1 MKPNWSAADIPGLGG
16 GDPAASKIPPA
27 ALDPAVAK
35 CLWGTSEALAGVR
48 YEALS

>member
-16 GDPAASKIPPA
+16 YPAASKIPPA

-48 YEALS
+48 HEALS

>member
-16 GDPAASKIPPA
+16 YPAASKIPHA
-27 ALDPAVAK
+27 ALDPAVAT
-35 CLWGTSEALAGVR
+35 CLVGTSEASAGVR

>member
-16 GDPAASKIPPA
+16 YPAASKIPRA

-35 CLWGTSEALAGVR
+35 SVWGTSEALAGFR
-48 YEALS
+48 NEALP